1 MFPRVSLS
9 ILLMELLASTAD
21 ADRELVQG
29 SIMKHRKKV
38 SFGRAFNVYYN
49 DPEPLKTG
57 ME

>member
-1 MFPRVSLS
+1 MFPRVTFS

-21 ADRELVQG
+21 ADYELVQG